1 MNTESM
7 VALAATLGQ
16 IGSSVKEVTEA
27 INKLS
32 NTFKVSRYSSTDMFN
47 LDNLQEGEI
56 TYNPELKT
64 YCIYNGEKL
73 IPIQEETILKANY
86 EDKIEETKTVNGNL
100 NMNLYDLNK
109 AAVIQLSNY
118 SEADKQA
125 AKDLINSYDDFAVT
139 TRYYMLLCRELNY
152 YTVFQRM
159 FNASSHENFGDVV
172 IECLEN
178 LGNIKSIDLTES
190 KDAIEAWVVDPN
202 ENEAYVAYLFNY
214 DQGVIICE

>member
-109 AAVIQLSNY
+109 AAVIQLPSY
-118 SEADKQA
+118 SEADKKV
-125 AKDLINSYDDFAVT
+125 AKELINSYDDFAIT

-152 YTVFQRM
+152 YTVFQRV
-159 FNASSHENFGDVV
+159 FSASSHENFGDVV

-178 LGNIKSIDLTES
+178 LGDIKSIELTEN

-202 ENEAYVAYLFNY
+202 ENEAHVVYLFNY